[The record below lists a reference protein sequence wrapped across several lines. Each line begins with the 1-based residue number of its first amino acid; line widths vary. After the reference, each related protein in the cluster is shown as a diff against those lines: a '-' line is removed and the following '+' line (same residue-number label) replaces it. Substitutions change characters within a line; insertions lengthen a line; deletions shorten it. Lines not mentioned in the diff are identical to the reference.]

1 MDRSV
6 IIRRAAIIG
15 ISGNAVLAG
24 MKIIAGFMAGSYA
37 LVGDGIDSTADVITF
52 ILTLI
57 TARLISR
64 PATLKYPYG
73 FGKAETVATK
83 ALSFV
88 LFFAGF
94 QFLIAAIQRLLE
106 PEDFGMPGTLAVIA
120 ALISIVGK
128 FLLARYQMQQGKR
141 IQSDLLMANA
151 RNMQGDILISISV
164 LLGLL
169 ATLLLKMPMI
179 DLILAILIGGWIIR
193 VAFRIFMDTNTEL
206 MDGVDDPAIYA
217 HIFEAVESVKGAHN
231 PHRLRTRKIADSYVI
246 ALDIEVEPSLRIDEG
261 HHIAKQVE
269 TAIKEKLGKVFDI
282 LVHLEPLG
290 NIEDEEKGLDP
301 QAFNKEYAVLQE
313 KNKRNGKIFS

>member
-1 MDRSV
+1 
-6 IIRRAAIIG
+6 
-15 ISGNAVLAG
+15 
-24 MKIIAGFMAGSYA
+24 MAGSYA

-57 TARLISR
+57 AARLISR

-120 ALISIVGK
+120 VLISIVGK
-128 FLLARYQMQQGKR
+128 FLLARYQMKQGKK

-151 RNMQGDILISISV
+151 RNMQGDILISVSV

-169 ATLLLKMPMI
+169 ATLLLKMPLI

-206 MDGVDDPAIYA
+206 MDGIDDPAIYA
-217 HIFEAVESVKGAHN
+217 RIFEAVESVEGAHN

-246 ALDIEVEPSLRIDEG
+246 GLDIEVEPSLRINEA
-261 HHIAKQVE
+261 HHIGKQVE
-269 TAIKEKLGKVFDI
+269 KAIRERLEKVFDI

-290 NIEDEEKGLDP
+290 NIEEEEEGLDAA
-301 QAFNKEYAVLQE
+301 AFDREYTRLKNQQ
-313 KNKRNGKIFS
+313 KNKKNGKV

>member
-1 MDRSV
+1 
-6 IIRRAAIIG
+6 
-15 ISGNAVLAG
+15 
-24 MKIIAGFMAGSYA
+24 
-37 LVGDGIDSTADVITF
+37 VITF

-94 QFLIAAIQRLLE
+94 QFLIAAIQRLIQ
-106 PEDFGMPGTLAVIA
+106 PEAFVMPGQLAVIA
-120 ALISIVGK
+120 ALISIAGK
-128 FLLARYQMQQGKR
+128 YLLARYQMQQGEK

-151 RNMQGDILISISV
+151 RNMQGDILISLSV
-164 LLGLL
+164 LVGLI
-169 ATLLLKMPMI
+169 ATLLLKMPLI

-206 MDGVDDPAIYA
+206 MDGVDDPAVYA
-217 HIFEAVESVKGAHN
+217 RIFEAVESVDGAHN

-246 ALDIEVEPSLRIDEG
+246 ALDIEVEPSLRIAEG

-269 TAIKEKLGKVFDI
+269 EAIKMKLGKVFDI

-290 NIEDEEKGLDP
+290 NIEDEEQGLDFETFDN
-301 QAFNKEYAVLQE
+301 AYAAIRKQQ
-313 KNKRNGKIFS
+313 KNRNNGKD